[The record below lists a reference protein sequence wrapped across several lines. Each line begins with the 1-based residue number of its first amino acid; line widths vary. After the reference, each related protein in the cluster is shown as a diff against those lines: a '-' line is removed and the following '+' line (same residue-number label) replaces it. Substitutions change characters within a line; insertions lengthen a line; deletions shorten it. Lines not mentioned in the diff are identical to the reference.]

1 MNIDIINLKKRILYR
16 SQYRGSKEMDK
27 LLYSFVSE
35 NIDKISVSKLFSLE
49 KFLEIDDEKLYKFY
63 NNLNNKI
70 EFEDTFILD
79 LFKNLNLIKKVSG
92 GETGIRTGRVA
103 PLPVFKTGAFNRSA
117 ISPRARFYKY
127 NFKFNKKII
136 YSIYF
141 LCKLLA
147 DDFEKS

>member
-1 MNIDIINLKKRILYR
+1 MNIDIDNLKKRILYR
-16 SQYRGSKEMDK
+16 SQYRGTKEMDK

-79 LFKNLNLIKKVSG
+79 LFKK
-92 GETGIRTGRVA
+92 
-103 PLPVFKTGAFNRSA
+103 
-117 ISPRARFYKY
+117 
-127 NFKFNKKII
+127 FKFNKK
-136 YSIYF
+136 S
-141 LCKLLA
+141 
-147 DDFEKS
+147 